1 MSKII
6 RAAEWKERPMV
17 IEAPKPPKP
26 PKLPGAEDEEMAAG
40 RFDEE
45 AQARMLAEIEAKE
58 QKAQKLLA
66 DARKECD
73 ALKQQTASDCAR
85 MREETQQE
93 CEELREDAR
102 RAGHEEGLQQGLE
115 EGHAQAEADMAE
127 AIQQAN
133 KKAEKTL
140 RDAKEATSYYLSK
153 AEDDVTTIAL
163 AIVEK
168 ILPQHFI
175 DVPQI
180 ILPLVQKALDKIK
193 DQKEINIHVAPAVY
207 DLVLMA
213 RDEFRSRLTG
223 AGAELSVTSDES
235 LVPGDCVIETPNGS
249 VDARLQTQIELI
261 RQAVE
266 DMKA

>member
-6 RAAEWKERPMV
+6 KAADWKEK
-17 IEAPKPPKP
+17 PKLIDVPEPPKP
-26 PKLPGAEDEEMAAG
+26 PQTEEEELAAEG

-45 AQARMLAEIEAKE
+45 AQARMLAEIEKKQ
-58 QKAQKLLA
+58 QKAEKLLA
-66 DARKECD
+66 DARKEC
-73 ALKQQTASDCAR
+73 AELKQKTASDCDR
-85 MREETQQE
+85 MREETKQE

-102 RAGHEEGLQQGLE
+102 QAGHAEGLQQGME
-115 EGHAQAEADMAE
+115 EGKKQAQQEMADT
-127 AIQQAN
+127 IQQAN

-140 RDAKEATSYYLSK
+140 KDAKDATSYYLAK
-153 AEDDVTTIAL
+153 AEDDVTSIAL
-163 AIVEK
+163 AVVEK

-180 ILPLVQKALDKIK
+180 ILPLVQQALEKVK

-213 RDEFRSRLTG
+213 RDEFRSRLSG

-235 LVPGDCVIETPNGS
+235 LVPGDCVIETPNGN

-261 RQAVE
+261 RHAVE
-266 DMKA
+266 EMKA

>member
-1 MSKII
+1 MLI
-6 RAAEWKERPMV
+6 AVPE
-17 IEAPKPPKP
+17 PPKP
-26 PKLPGAEDEEMAAG
+26 PKTEEEELASEG

-45 AQARMLAEIEAKE
+45 AQARMLAEIEAK
-58 QKAQKLLA
+58 QRKAQQLLA
-66 DARKECD
+66 DARKESETM
-73 ALKQQTASDCAR
+73 KQKAAGDCAR
-85 MREETQQE
+85 MREETKQE
-93 CEELREDAR
+93 CEELREEAR
-102 RAGHEEGLQQGLE
+102 QSGHAEGLAEGREEGKQQVQQE
-115 EGHAQAEADMAE
+115 MAD

-140 RDAKEATSYYLSK
+140 KDAKDATSYYLSK
-153 AEDDVTTIAL
+153 AENDVTAIAL

-180 ILPLVQKALDKIK
+180 ILPLVQKALEKVK
-193 DQKEINIHVAPAVY
+193 DQKEINIHVAPDVY

-213 RDEFRSRLTG
+213 RDEFRSRLSG

-261 RQAVE
+261 RQAIE
-266 DMKA
+266 DVKA

>member
-1 MSKII
+1 M
-6 RAAEWKERPMV
+6 
-17 IEAPKPPKP
+17 
-26 PKLPGAEDEEMAAG
+26 
-40 RFDEE
+40 
-45 AQARMLAEIEAKE
+45 
-58 QKAQKLLA
+58 
-66 DARKECD
+66 
-73 ALKQQTASDCAR
+73 
-85 MREETQQE
+85 
-93 CEELREDAR
+93 
-102 RAGHEEGLQQGLE
+102 
-115 EGHAQAEADMAE
+115 
-127 AIQQAN
+127 
-133 KKAEKTL
+133 
-140 RDAKEATSYYLSK
+140 
-153 AEDDVTTIAL
+153 
-163 AIVEK
+163 
-168 ILPQHFI
+168 
-175 DVPQI
+175 PQI